1 MFMIELHVFGCVFG
15 VVLCESK
22 RGYLILL

>member
-1 MFMIELHVFGCVFG
+1 MMELHVFGFVFG
-15 VVLCESK
+15 MVLCESK